1 MTTYYGV
8 LFGVISIYI
17 SNLRVSGILIGAILG
32 LLVSFALI
40 IYKETENINN
50 FIVLF
55 ITFYEIT
62 EIIVYSFKF
71 DFYKYAPNISELYA
85 DHRTIYFKLVVA
97 FYVTLISYI
106 IINHQEKKRKTLENN
121 KFFWLGIFFIVGAIF
136 ANTIHPLDVP
146 DEWEDLCL
154 ILLNVN
160 YNRYDYLVP
169 ICILLAIALVR
180 MSFRLLRKKG
190 ILGENLK

>member
-62 EIIVYSFKF
+62 EIIVY
-71 DFYKYAPNISELYA
+71 A

-106 IINHQEKKRKTLENN
+106 IINHQEKKRKILENN

-146 DEWEDLCL
+146 DEW
-154 ILLNVN
+154 
-160 YNRYDYLVP
+160 
-169 ICILLAIALVR
+169 
-180 MSFRLLRKKG
+180 
-190 ILGENLK
+190 

>member
-62 EIIVYSFKF
+62 EIIVYSLKF
-71 DFYKYAPNISELYA
+71 DFYKYATNISEIYA

-97 FYVTLISYI
+97 FYITIISYI
-106 IINHQEKKRKTLENN
+106 VIASKDKIRKFLERV
-121 KFFWLGIFFIVGAIF
+121 KFFWLGVFFIVGAIF
-136 ANTIHPLDVP
+136 ANTIHPLDIP

-160 YNRYDYLVP
+160 YSRYDYLVP
-169 ICILLAIALVR
+169 ICILLAIALIR

>member
-1 MTTYYGV
+1 MKVNGYK
-8 LFGVISIYI
+8 
-17 SNLRVSGILIGAILG
+17 NLTIATIFAVF
-32 LLVSFALI
+32 LLQTIWLYNSFSLA
-40 IYKETENINN
+40 
-50 FIVLF
+50 V
-55 ITFYEIT
+55 
-62 EIIVYSFKF
+62 
-71 DFYKYAPNISELYA
+71 
-85 DHRTIYFKLVVA
+85 
-97 FYVTLISYI
+97 
-106 IINHQEKKRKTLENN
+106 
-121 KFFWLGIFFIVGAIF
+121 

-169 ICILLAIALVR
+169 ICILLAIALIR

>member
-1 MTTYYGV
+1 M

-106 IINHQEKKRKTLENN
+106 IINHQEKKRKILEITN
-121 KFFWLGIFFIVGAIF
+121 FFG
-136 ANTIHPLDVP
+136 
-146 DEWEDLCL
+146 
-154 ILLNVN
+154 
-160 YNRYDYLVP
+160 
-169 ICILLAIALVR
+169 
-180 MSFRLLRKKG
+180 
-190 ILGENLK
+190 

>member
-17 SNLRVSGILIGAILG
+17 SYLRVSGILIGAILG

-71 DFYKYAPNISELYA
+71 GFYKYAPNIRNYMQ
-85 DHRTIYFKLVVA
+85 TIEQYTF
-97 FYVTLISYI
+97 S
-106 IINHQEKKRKTLENN
+106 
-121 KFFWLGIFFIVGAIF
+121 
-136 ANTIHPLDVP
+136 
-146 DEWEDLCL
+146 
-154 ILLNVN
+154 
-160 YNRYDYLVP
+160 
-169 ICILLAIALVR
+169 
-180 MSFRLLRKKG
+180 
-190 ILGENLK
+190 

>member
-106 IINHQEKKRKTLENN
+106 IINHQEKNIGNN

-160 YNRYDYLVP
+160 YSRYDYLVP
-169 ICILLAIALVR
+169 ICILLAIALIR

>member
-62 EIIVYSFKF
+62 EIIAKVEIF
-71 DFYKYAPNISELYA
+71 
-85 DHRTIYFKLVVA
+85 TGKLVV
-97 FYVTLISYI
+97 FET
-106 IINHQEKKRKTLENN
+106 R
-121 KFFWLGIFFIVGAIF
+121 
-136 ANTIHPLDVP
+136 D
-146 DEWEDLCL
+146 
-154 ILLNVN
+154 
-160 YNRYDYLVP
+160 
-169 ICILLAIALVR
+169 
-180 MSFRLLRKKG
+180 
-190 ILGENLK
+190 